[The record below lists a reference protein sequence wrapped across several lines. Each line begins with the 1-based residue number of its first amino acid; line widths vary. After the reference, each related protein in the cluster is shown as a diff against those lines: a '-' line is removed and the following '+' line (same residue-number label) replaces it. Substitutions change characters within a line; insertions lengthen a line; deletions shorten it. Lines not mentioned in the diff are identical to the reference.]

1 MAGSL
6 PIFVKAFM
14 KILLSTA
21 LVLFSLAGHAQLKGF
36 SLGPYAEMATPT
48 AGFKDTHK
56 NGYGAGIGAD
66 IRLGK
71 IGLTGSVGYI
81 HFEGKSVFTGE
92 TAKDYSSVKAVPL
105 RVGLKYRFIPALYA
119 KLESGVARFTGGD
132 ESAFIFSP
140 GIGVRVLGLD
150 IQAKYEL
157 WKADQTYSFLGL
169 KAGFNF

>member
-1 MAGSL
+1 
-6 PIFVKAFM
+6 M
-14 KILLSTA
+14 KIALITA
-21 LVLFSLAGHAQLKGF
+21 LILFSLAGQAQLKGF

-56 NGYGAGIGAD
+56 NGYGAGLGAD

-71 IGLTGSVGYI
+71 IGLTGSVGYM
-81 HFEGKSVFTGE
+81 HFEGKSVITGE
-92 TAKDYSSVKAVPL
+92 TTKDHSSLKAVPM
-105 RVGLKYRFIPALYA
+105 RVGLKYRFVPAVYA

-132 ESAFIFSP
+132 ETAFIFSP

-157 WKADQTYSFLGL
+157 WKADHTFSFLGL